1 LDWSKREE
9 RKVKIIGTITCGNN
23 HQAPGGNKEI
33 AIAAIE
39 FVKKSPSPQSVVE
52 KSLRHRRIYDGH
64 AGSSSDSC
72 KNHRFV
78 ARFMREP
85 T

>member
-1 LDWSKREE
+1 LDRSKREE
-9 RKVKIIGTITCGNN
+9 GKVKIIGTIICEKN

-33 AIAAIE
+33 VVAAIE

-64 AGSSSDSC
+64 AWSSSDSC

-78 ARFMREP
+78 ARFMKEP
-85 T
+85 S